1 MTGEFNAWDGA
12 DVVDGLDWYGARL
25 RNIGCDLGREVL
37 ELVVVVV
44 VLLLLG
50 SMFAVSPLAV
60 YRGLVLESFDII
72 DAGLLDSGVDSIG
85 FEPFGGLDSCGF
97 GSANWKSSL
106 RVW

>member
-25 RNIGCDLGREVL
+25 KNICCDLGREVL
-37 ELVVVVV
+37 ELTVVVE
-44 VLLLLG
+44 LLVG
-50 SMFAVSPLAV
+50 AMMTASVLAV
-60 YRGLVLESFDII
+60 YRGLELESFDNI
-72 DAGLLDSGVDSIG
+72 DAGLLESGVDSIG

>member
-1 MTGEFNAWDGA
+1 LTGEFNVWDGA
-12 DVVDGLDWYGARL
+12 DVVDGLDWHGARL

-37 ELVVVVV
+37 ELTVVVE
-44 VLLLLG
+44 LLVG
-50 SMFAVSPLAV
+50 AMMTASVLAV
-60 YRGLVLESFDII
+60 YRGLELESFDNI